1 MSETKEISIPIT
13 VAKDEY
19 IKELV
24 RVTNESGL
32 PLFFAEYI
40 LRDFVTDLHVAS
52 EKQSDAD
59 RKRYQDMLCS
69 DKTKVE

>member
-24 RVTNESGL
+24 NESGL
-32 PLFFAEYI
+32 PLFVAEYI